1 MTCKFNGEKKSSI
14 PIVDYIGVTW
24 HNLVV
29 IRDLCMMRKQF
40 LIIPNN
46 SMFKTRLHGVIYMG
60 IIRVG
65 LLDVKNIPK

>member
-1 MTCKFNGEKKSSI
+1 MTCKFNGEKKSNI

-29 IRDLCMMRKQF
+29 IRDRCMMRKQF

-46 SMFKTRLHGVIYMG
+46 SMFKTRLHGVIMLD